1 MANIFQTL
9 KDLRSGRRSDWNRI
23 NKGFVEPTMKDCVAG
38 DLALVMPHRIIT
50 NILEGL
56 EVLTVK
62 DTKISQYLEANGVKV
77 KTYSNMADLI
87 ENHGSKMIAMDYK
100 TYDSKISSM
109 LEKIGN
115 EASDKI
121 LDDVA
126 VLLTDNQTM
135 NESLKNK
142 DEEIEKLKDNYSKLQ
157 KVNANLLLQIPAIK
171 DEEIRKNEETTK
183 NPKTFSYKD
192 CFDEKGRFKN

>member
-1 MANIFQTL
+1 
-9 KDLRSGRRSDWNRI
+9 
-23 NKGFVEPTMKDCVAG
+23 
-38 DLALVMPHRIIT
+38 
-50 NILEGL
+50 
-56 EVLTVK
+56 
-62 DTKISQYLEANGVKV
+62 
-77 KTYSNMADLI
+77 
-87 ENHGSKMIAMDYK
+87 MDYK

-142 DEEIEKLKDNYSKLQ
+142 DKEIEKLKDNYSKLQ

-171 DEEIRKNEETTK
+171 DEEIEKKKEIEQ
-183 NPKTFSYKD
+183 KTQPSFSWKD
-192 CFDEKGRFKN
+192 CFDEKGKFKN

>member
-1 MANIFQTL
+1 
-9 KDLRSGRRSDWNRI
+9 
-23 NKGFVEPTMKDCVAG
+23 
-38 DLALVMPHRIIT
+38 
-50 NILEGL
+50 
-56 EVLTVK
+56 
-62 DTKISQYLEANGVKV
+62 
-77 KTYSNMADLI
+77 
-87 ENHGSKMIAMDYK
+87 MDYK

-109 LEKIGN
+109 LDKIGT

-142 DEEIEKLKDNYSKLQ
+142 DDEIEKLKDNYSKLQ

-171 DEEIRKNEETTK
+171 DEEIEKKKEIEQK
-183 NPKTFSYKD
+183 KEISFSWKD
-192 CFDEKGRFKN
+192 CFDEKGKFKN

>member
-1 MANIFQTL
+1 
-9 KDLRSGRRSDWNRI
+9 
-23 NKGFVEPTMKDCVAG
+23 
-38 DLALVMPHRIIT
+38 
-50 NILEGL
+50 
-56 EVLTVK
+56 
-62 DTKISQYLEANGVKV
+62 
-77 KTYSNMADLI
+77 
-87 ENHGSKMIAMDYK
+87 MDYK

-171 DEEIRKNEETTK
+171 DEEIEKKKEIEQK
-183 NPKTFSYKD
+183 KEISFSWKD
-192 CFDEKGRFKN
+192 CFDEKGKFKN